1 MVGSS
6 QFNKGIKNF
15 YGIRRGKKRKKNMN
29 IENSR
34 ESINYYTLKCNS
46 ARLVDIKSVNR
57 NHLHFYITA
66 ISRNLIFKKI

>member
-34 ESINYYTLKCNS
+34 ESINYYTLECNS
-46 ARLVDIKSVNR
+46 ARLVDIKSTNR